1 MTENQANGDYNGKSD
16 HEVIL
21 ILETQVQ
28 DLMKNLDK
36 TEKQND
42 RLTKTQGQ
50 ISVVRMVFMGVI
62 LLIGGMVIMSVISW
76 WSPKEA
82 TGIEKE
88 LAFFERLLLVLLG
101 ILGSATVA
109 LYDQR
114 KTENRYQAEHQ
125 QLAEI
130 KGRSLLQRLK
140 AVLVANP

>member
-1 MTENQANGDYNGKSD
+1 MTDDHKDEYAGKTD

-21 ILETQVQ
+21 ILESQVQ
-28 DLMKNLDK
+28 NLLTNLDK
-36 TEKQND
+36 TEKQNE

-62 LLIGGMVIMSVISW
+62 LLIGGMVMMSVISW
-76 WSPKEA
+76 WSPKV
-82 TGIEKE
+82 TVGIEKE

-114 KTENRYQAEHQ
+114 NGGNGNGDNR
-125 QLAEI
+125 
-130 KGRSLLQRLK
+130 
-140 AVLVANP
+140 

>member
-1 MTENQANGDYNGKSD
+1 MASDDHKDEYAGKSD

-21 ILETQVQ
+21 ILESQVKN
-28 DLMKNLDK
+28 LLANLDK
-36 TEKQND
+36 TEKQNE

-62 LLIGGMVIMSVISW
+62 CLIGSMVMMSIVSW
-76 WSPKEA
+76 WSPKV
-82 TGIEKE
+82 TVGIEKE

-114 KTENRYQAEHQ
+114 SGNGNGDSK
-125 QLAEI
+125 
-130 KGRSLLQRLK
+130 
-140 AVLVANP
+140 

>member
-1 MTENQANGDYNGKSD
+1 MVSADHKDEYAGKSD

-21 ILETQVQ
+21 ILESQVQ
-28 DLMKNLDK
+28 NLLANLDK
-36 TEKQND
+36 TEKQNE

-62 LLIGGMVIMSVISW
+62 LLIGSMVAMSIVSW
-76 WSPKEA
+76 WSPKG
-82 TGIEKE
+82 TIGIEKE

-114 KTENRYQAEHQ
+114 AGNGNGDSK
-125 QLAEI
+125 
-130 KGRSLLQRLK
+130 
-140 AVLVANP
+140 

>member
-125 QLAEI
+125 QLAKI

>member
-1 MTENQANGDYNGKSD
+1 MTEDHRDEYAGKTD

-28 DLMKNLDK
+28 ELMANLTK
-36 TEKQND
+36 TERQNE

-62 LLIGGMVIMSVISW
+62 MLIGSMVGMSIVSW
-76 WSPKEA
+76 WSPKVSV
-82 TGIEKE
+82 GIEKE

-114 KTENRYQAEHQ
+114 NGNGNGDNR
-125 QLAEI
+125 
-130 KGRSLLQRLK
+130 
-140 AVLVANP
+140 

>member
-1 MTENQANGDYNGKSD
+1 MSGAGADDHKAEYAGKTD

-28 DLMKNLDK
+28 DLMANLSK
-36 TEKQND
+36 TEKQNE

-62 LLIGGMVIMSVISW
+62 LLIGSMVMMSIVSW
-76 WSPKEA
+76 WSPKVA
-82 TGIEKE
+82 VGIEKE

-114 KTENRYQAEHQ
+114 NGKN
-125 QLAEI
+125 
-130 KGRSLLQRLK
+130 GDG
-140 AVLVANP
+140 

>member
-1 MTENQANGDYNGKSD
+1 MTDDHKDEYAGKTD

-28 DLMKNLDK
+28 DLMTN
-36 TEKQND
+36 
-42 RLTKTQGQ
+42 LTKTQGQ

-62 LLIGGMVIMSVISW
+62 LLIGGMVMMSVISW
-76 WSPKEA
+76 WSPKVS

-114 KTENRYQAEHQ
+114 NGKN
-125 QLAEI
+125 
-130 KGRSLLQRLK
+130 GDG
-140 AVLVANP
+140 

>member
-1 MTENQANGDYNGKSD
+1 MVENQDHQKEYAGKSD

-21 ILETQVQ
+21 ILEQQVLN
-28 DLMKNLDK
+28 LMANLSK
-36 TEKQND
+36 TEKQNE

-62 LLIGGMVIMSVISW
+62 CLIGGMVMMSIVSW
-76 WSPKEA
+76 WSPKV
-82 TGIEKE
+82 TVGIEKE

-114 KTENRYQAEHQ
+114 NGNGGGDNK
-125 QLAEI
+125 
-130 KGRSLLQRLK
+130 
-140 AVLVANP
+140 